1 MPRLVSE
8 GERST
13 ANDAIP
19 DRRGHRESSTRRM
32 FRHCRN
38 YIGGRFRFRSGVTTP
53 NRCAQSSA
61 VKGGIRTCRSAYHCR
76 CYASESARQSCFR
89 ISAMEGAASR
99 RKRAAP
105 LTRAMV
111 ALGRHFEVPTRGFGS
126 NGGTPAYVPATNA
139 WKLDCARTRVRRYD
153 EES

>member
-1 MPRLVSE
+1 MKVPL
-8 GERST
+8 GACFAIT
-13 ANDAIP
+13 AIISAAGSALAVELP
-19 DRRGHRESSTRRM
+19 HEPVRTVV
-32 FRHCRN
+32 CR
-38 YIGGRFRFRSGVTTP
+38 
-53 NRCAQSSA
+53 Q
-61 VKGGIRTCRSAYHCR
+61 RTVRTGRSAYHRR

-139 WKLDCARTRVRRYD
+139 WKLHCARTRVRRYD